1 MLLVVSEEDAAM
13 NRKDER
19 IGAGDIEGI
28 YLSEL
33 SAGDVLV
40 IQTQNNTYSLVYL
53 GAAAALLAKHSPR
66 FAEPVSVNVLGST
79 WGGSALMMGFLG
91 VGMCMEVQQL
101 EEDRV
106 LVTSPIQSLQ
116 RSPAKNSSQRLH
128 RDSHG
133 SA

>member
-1 MLLVVSEEDAAM
+1 M
-13 NRKDER
+13 NRGDER
-19 IGAGDIEGI
+19 ISAGDVEGI

-40 IQTQNNTYSLVYL
+40 IETQNSTYSLVYL

-66 FAEPVSVNVLGST
+66 FAEPLSVNVLGST

-101 EEDRV
+101 EDDQV
-106 LVTSPIQSLQ
+106 LVTSPIRSLQ
-116 RSPAKNSSQRLH
+116 RSPAQGSSQRLH
-128 RDSHG
+128 RDSYG
-133 SA
+133 RT

>member
-1 MLLVVSEEDAAM
+1 M
-13 NRKDER
+13 NREDER
-19 IGAGDIEGI
+19 LGAGDVEGI

-40 IQTQNNTYSLVYL
+40 IETQNNTYSLVYL
-53 GAAAALLAKHSPR
+53 GAAAALLAKHSLR
-66 FAEPVSVNVLGST
+66 LTEPMSVNVLGST

-101 EEDRV
+101 EDERI

-116 RSPAKNSSQRLH
+116 RSPARAASERLY
-128 RDSHG
+128 RDSH
-133 SA
+133 

>member
-1 MLLVVSEEDAAM
+1 M
-13 NRKDER
+13 NRRDDQ
-19 IGAGDIEGI
+19 IAAGDVEGI

-40 IQTQNNTYSLVYL
+40 IETRNSTYSLVYL

-66 FAEPVSVNVLGST
+66 LAEPVSVNVLGST

-101 EEDRV
+101 DDDQV
-106 LVTSPIQSLQ
+106 LITSPIQSLQ
-116 RSPAKNSSQRLH
+116 RSPAKSSSQRLH

>member
-1 MLLVVSEEDAAM
+1 M
-13 NRKDER
+13 NRKDDQ
-19 IGAGDIEGI
+19 IAAGDVEGI

-40 IQTQNNTYSLVYL
+40 IETRNSTYSLVYL

-66 FAEPVSVNVLGST
+66 LAEPVSVNVLGST

-101 EEDRV
+101 DDDRV
-106 LVTSPIQSLQ
+106 LITSPIQSLQ
-116 RSPAKNSSQRLH
+116 RSPAKSSSQRLH

>member
-1 MLLVVSEEDAAM
+1 M
-13 NRKDER
+13 NRKEER
-19 IGAGDIEGI
+19 IGSGDVEGI

-40 IQTQNNTYSLVYL
+40 IQTQNNAYSLVYL
-53 GAAAALLAKHSPR
+53 GAGAALLVKHSPR
-66 FAEPVSVNVLGST
+66 MAEPMSVNVLGST

-91 VGMCMEVQQL
+91 VGMCLEVQ

-116 RSPAKNSSQRLH
+116 RSPARSSSQRLG
-128 RDSHG
+128 RDAHG
-133 SA
+133 HA

>member
-1 MLLVVSEEDAAM
+1 M
-13 NRKDER
+13 NRKEER
-19 IGAGDIEGI
+19 IGSGDVEGI

-40 IQTQNNTYSLVYL
+40 IQTQNNAYSLVYL
-53 GAAAALLAKHSPR
+53 GAGAALLVKHSPR
-66 FAEPVSVNVLGST
+66 LAEPMSVNVLGST

-101 EEDRV
+101 EEDQV

-116 RSPAKNSSQRLH
+116 RSPARGSGQRLR
-128 RDSHG
+128 RDAHG
-133 SA
+133 HA

>member
-1 MLLVVSEEDAAM
+1 M
-13 NRKDER
+13 NRKEE
-19 IGAGDIEGI
+19 GMGSGDVEGI

-40 IQTQNNTYSLVYL
+40 IQTQNNAYSLVYL
-53 GAAAALLAKHSPR
+53 GAGAALLVKHSSR
-66 FAEPVSVNVLGST
+66 IAEPISVNVLGST

-106 LVTSPIQSLQ
+106 IVTSPIQSLQ
-116 RSPAKNSSQRLH
+116 RSPARSSSQRLR
-128 RDSHG
+128 RDAHG
-133 SA
+133 HV

>member
-1 MLLVVSEEDAAM
+1 M
-13 NRKDER
+13 NPKEGKDER
-19 IGAGDIEGI
+19 IGAEDVEGI

-53 GAAAALLAKHSPR
+53 GAAAALLVKHSSR
-66 FAEPVSVNVLGST
+66 LAEPLSVNVLGST

-116 RSPAKNSSQRLH
+116 RSPARSPSQRLH

-133 SA
+133 HA